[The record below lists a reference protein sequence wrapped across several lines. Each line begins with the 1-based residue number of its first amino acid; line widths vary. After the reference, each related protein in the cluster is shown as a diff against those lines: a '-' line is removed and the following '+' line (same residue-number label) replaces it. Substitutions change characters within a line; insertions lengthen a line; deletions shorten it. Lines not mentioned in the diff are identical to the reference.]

1 VSGRSV
7 GIDDPADI
15 EHEAGD
21 DQPGP
26 AQAECHF
33 VSSRPHSRSRHYGSD
48 MSGDADV
55 VAAIVAGDPSGL
67 AEAYDRY
74 AVPLR
79 KFCSAMLREPADA
92 ADAVQDTFVIAAS
105 RLSGL
110 EDPQR
115 LRPWLYAVARNEC
128 LRRLQRSSRLAPIE
142 GAAELTDEAVDV
154 AGNAEQAELRALVR
168 DALSGL
174 GSAEREVL
182 ELQIRHG
189 LTNAEVASILGV
201 TRNHLHAILSRAR
214 DQLETSLGVLAVART
229 GRRDCPVLDT
239 LLRDWDGR
247 LTVLLRK
254 RVSRHLQRCPVCSG
268 RQRREMTPAMLLGVT
283 PIIALPLAAALR
295 PGFRDQVL
303 QAATAHSHAAA
314 VHGATVARTAY
325 SFGPHGF
332 PRPLASPRA
341 PWWHTRPAH
350 VGALATATAVV
361 AAVTV
366 IAMPHRHD
374 TPPAGGTVLAPAVTN
389 TSVFVTTVTSGT
401 ASGGDTSA
409 GSSGPAGATAPARAS
424 ASASAARSGASVP
437 GTLSVSP
444 AYLAVVPPA
453 SGALSLTASGG
464 PVAWSVSEP
473 PGLAKKV
480 IVSPMSGTL
489 AADATTTVR
498 ITVHGPGKMHVHLVF
513 SPGGTRVTVVIS

>member
-1 VSGRSV
+1 MG
-7 GIDDPADI
+7 
-15 EHEAGD
+15 GD
-21 DQPGP
+21 G
-26 AQAECHF
+26 
-33 VSSRPHSRSRHYGSD
+33 
-48 MSGDADV
+48 DV
-55 VAAIVAGDPSGL
+55 VAAIIAGDPSGL
-67 AEAYDRY
+67 ADAYDRY
-74 AVPLR
+74 AVPLQ
-79 KFCSAMLREPADA
+79 KFCSGMLREPADA

-142 GAAELTDEAVDV
+142 GAAELIDEAADV
-154 AGNAEQAELRALVR
+154 AENAERAELRALVR
-168 DALSGL
+168 DAVSGL
-174 GSAEREVL
+174 GSVEREVL

-189 LTNAEVASILGV
+189 LNNAEVASILGV
-201 TRNHLHAILSRAR
+201 SRNHLHALLSRAR

-239 LLRDWDGR
+239 LLRDWDGQ
-247 LTVLLRK
+247 LTVLLHK
-254 RVSRHLQRCPVCSG
+254 RVNRHLRRCLVCSG

-303 QAATAHSHAAA
+303 QAATAHSPAAA
-314 VHGATVARTAY
+314 MHGAAVTPTAY

-332 PRPLASPRA
+332 PRPLAPPRA
-341 PWWHTRPAH
+341 QWWHPRPAH
-350 VGALATATAVV
+350 IGALATATAVV
-361 AAVTV
+361 SAVTI
-366 IAMPHRHD
+366 IAMPPHHGTGPAGGRP
-374 TPPAGGTVLAPAVTN
+374 TGLPPAGRTVLAPIVTD
-389 TSVFVTTVTSGT
+389 TTVLVPTAAPGTS
-401 ASGGDTSA
+401 SGGDTPV
-409 GSSGPAGATAPARAS
+409 GSSGPAGTTAPARAS
-424 ASASAARSGASVP
+424 TSASTTASVAPVP

-444 AYLAVVPPA
+444 AYLDVVPPA
-453 SGALSLTASGG
+453 PGALSLTASGG

-489 AADATTTVR
+489 AAGATTTVS
-498 ITVHGPGKMHVHLVF
+498 ITVDGPGKMHVHLVF
-513 SPGGTRVTVVIS
+513 SPGGTTVTVVIS